1 MKLVHGRTARWRAA
15 FRAVAMLLV
24 VALLT
29 SLVADLRHHSAHA
42 GQTHG
47 LHALAGEHVHAS
59 SIVASAH
66 AEPLAMWSA
75 STEPPLANFHHGK
88 SGGCS
93 ASCDCCNVSCFAL
106 MMPDELAFARPTL
119 VPSRV
124 RIAPDVVAFGLP
136 VSLDRP
142 PIVSL

>member
-1 MKLVHGRTARWRAA
+1 MSLVHGRTARWRAA

-42 GQTHG
+42 GQAHQ
-47 LHALAGEHVHAS
+47 LHALADEHVHAT
-59 SIVASAH
+59 SIGASEH
-66 AEPLAMWSA
+66 PEPSAMWSA
-75 STEPPLANFHHGK
+75 STEPPPADFHHGK
-88 SGGCS
+88 SVGDS
-93 ASCDCCNVSCFAL
+93 SSCDCCHVNCFAF
-106 MMPDELAFARPTL
+106 MMPDELALARPTL

-124 RIAPDVVAFGLP
+124 RIVPDVLAIGLP
-136 VSLDRP
+136 GSLDRP